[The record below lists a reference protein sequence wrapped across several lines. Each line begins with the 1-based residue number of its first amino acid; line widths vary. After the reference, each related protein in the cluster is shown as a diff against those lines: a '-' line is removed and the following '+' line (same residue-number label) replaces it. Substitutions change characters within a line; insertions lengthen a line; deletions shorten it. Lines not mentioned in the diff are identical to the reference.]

1 MHLKKLSLVNY
12 KNFDS
17 RDFDFDT
24 RINCLVGNNGVGK
37 TNVLDAIYHL
47 CFGKSYFNP
56 ISTQNI
62 RHGEDFF
69 VIEGNFGKNGR
80 EEKIVCSL
88 KRGMK
93 KVIKRNGKVYERLSD
108 HIGLLP
114 LVIISPADR
123 DLIIEGSET
132 RRKFIDGVIAQA
144 DKDYLQA
151 LINYNKVLM
160 QRNSL
165 LKYFAANRTFDK
177 ATLSVYNSQLDT
189 YGGLIYEKRRH
200 FIEAFLPV
208 FAEQYR
214 AISGRNENIGLI
226 YESQLGDASLL
237 QLLEQGIEK
246 DKSLQFTSWG
256 IHKDDLKFEIAGHPI
271 KKFGSQGQQK
281 SFLIALKFAQF
292 HLLKEESQT
301 TPVLLL
307 DDVFDKLDEQRVAHI
322 ITLVDDKKFGQ
333 LFLSDTHPERTET
346 IVKKIHQSYKIFKL

>member
-1 MHLKKLSLVNY
+1 MFLKKLSLVNY

-17 RDFDFDT
+17 RDFDFDSK
-24 RINCLVGNNGVGK
+24 INCLVGNNGVGK

-47 CFGKSYFNP
+47 CIGKSYFNP

-69 VIEGNFGKNGR
+69 VIEGNFDKNGR

-93 KVIKRNGKVYERLSD
+93 KVIKRNGKVYDRLSE

-123 DLIIEGSET
+123 DLIIEGSDT
-132 RRKFIDGVIAQA
+132 RRKFMDGVIAQA
-144 DKDYLQA
+144 DKEYLQA

-165 LKYFAANRTFDK
+165 LKYFAANRTFDQ
-177 ATLSVYNSQLDT
+177 ATLSVYNSQLDAYAAII
-189 YGGLIYEKRRH
+189 YGKRRI
-200 FIEAFLPV
+200 FLKAFQPV
-208 FAEQYR
+208 FEEQYH
-214 AISGRNENIGLI
+214 AISGRRENIGLV
-226 YESQLGDASLL
+226 YESQLEEASLL
-237 QLLEQGIEK
+237 QLLEQGLER
-246 DKSLQFTSWG
+246 DKALQYTSWG
-256 IHKDDLKFEIAGHPI
+256 VHKDDLKFEIAGHPI

-292 HLLKEESQT
+292 HLLKEQSRT

-307 DDVFDKLDEQRVAHI
+307 DDIFDKLDEQRVAHI
-322 ITLVDDKKFGQ
+322 INLVDHKNFGQ

-346 IVKKIHQSYKIFKL
+346 IVKNIHQSYKIFNL